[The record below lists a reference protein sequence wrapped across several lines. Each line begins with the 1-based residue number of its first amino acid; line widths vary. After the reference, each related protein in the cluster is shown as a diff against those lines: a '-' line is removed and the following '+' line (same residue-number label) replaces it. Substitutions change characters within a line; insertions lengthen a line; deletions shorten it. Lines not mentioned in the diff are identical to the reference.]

1 MGNIKVETIAGKSI
15 KYSKL
20 TAEPGHCFYNVNE
33 EERIYL
39 TQIFTPVTDINILKE
54 TYISIIGNMDELNK
68 ELETN
73 KEINDERINN

>member
-1 MGNIKVETIAGKSI
+1 MGNIKVEIMGKFN

-39 TQIFTPVTDINILKE
+39 TQIFTPVIDVNILKE
-54 TYISIIGNMDELNK
+54 TYISTTGNAGELNK
-68 ELETN
+68 ELETK
-73 KEINDERINN
+73 KEINNERINN

>member
-1 MGNIKVETIAGKSI
+1 MGNIKVEIIGKFN

-20 TAEPGHCFYNVNE
+20 TAEPGYCFYNINE

-54 TYISIIGNMDELNK
+54 TYISIIGNADELNK
-68 ELETN
+68 ELET
-73 KEINDERINN
+73 KKGD